1 VKNPWLNLPQRA
13 PFILYEDE
21 KIIQNFNKKY
31 DGTDYQI
38 ITNMYPEPFIGSLNA
53 NVILLNLNPGFGGKQ
68 DLEAH
73 NKKDK
78 FTETIKDNLSHSL
91 KDNPFYFLDPQFA
104 ETPGYA
110 WWTKKL
116 KSLIIEVGQDVVAKN
131 LLCIELFPYHSS
143 KYRSTAQLPSQEYTK
158 FLVKSAIN
166 RNAIII
172 GMRAIRKWLDLLP
185 ELQRYQSFYKLNN
198 PQNVSVSRNNC
209 PEGFDKII
217 NKLSIE

>member
-1 VKNPWLNLPQRA
+1 MKNPWLKLPQHA
-13 PFILYEDE
+13 PFILHEDE
-21 KIIQNFNKKY
+21 KIIQNFNKRY
-31 DGTDYQI
+31 DDINYQI

-53 NVILLNLNPGFGGKQ
+53 NVILLNLNPGFGGEQ
-68 DLEAH
+68 DLEVH

-104 ETPGYA
+104 YTPGYA

-131 LLCIELFPYHSS
+131 LLCIELFPYHSR
-143 KYRSTAQLPSQEYTK
+143 KYRFTAQLPSQEYTK

-185 ELQRYQSFYKLNN
+185 ELQKYHSFYKLNN

-217 NKLSIE
+217 NKIRIE